1 MDTCPGAGQ
10 IFFWRWI
17 MKRLITGLLLLATLL
32 GCMLFFTGCISP
44 TPNLNLE
51 DAKTALEDLD
61 YRVSYDADGE
71 TGIEVSL
78 YAYKDNESLHIA
90 QFKKAST
97 AKLYREYLEIE
108 YGQRIEVMEKQIEIY
123 EHILSTYKNDMDEE
137 EKQDIEEQI
146 EYYKERLEEAKDQMI
161 IGNFGKYV
169 WQGSKGAIEDSKK

>member
-1 MDTCPGAGQ
+1 
-10 IFFWRWI
+10 

-32 GCMLFFTGCISP
+32 GCMLVFTGCISP

-51 DAKTALEDLD
+51 DAKTALENLD
-61 YRVSYDADGE
+61 YRVSYDNDIGFP
-71 TGIEVSL
+71 GIVASL
-78 YAYKDNESLHIA
+78 SAYKDGEELSIME
-90 QFKKAST
+90 FKKAST

-123 EHILSTYKNDMDEE
+123 EHMLSTYKNDMDEE

-169 WQGSKGAIEDSKK
+169 WHGSKGAIEDSKK